1 VHKVKSWQD
10 QQLRD
15 EPYTRSYEIL
25 KKPSSLLSFR
35 VVVCC
40 VCLSSLNRVTWAE
53 WWPWNAQEKPIS
65 RCRSTTQ
72 SLSPLFFP
80 PPYRTRVIRYRL
92 FTENSL
98 LFLSLFLVL
107 FFSFL
112 IFLFRVF
119 TSEIFW
125 GFSFFYGGTPTL
137 DSLKSL
143 RFSSSH
149 LHQQIYVKAFFF
161 SFFNEEEDR
170 NRARW
175 MDPSVGN
182 TLLRC
187 GIGW

>member
-98 LFLSLFLVL
+98 LFLSLFLV
-107 FFSFL
+107 FFF
-112 IFLFRVF
+112 FFFDF
-119 TSEIFW
+119 T
-125 GFSFFYGGTPTL
+125 
-137 DSLKSL
+137 
-143 RFSSSH
+143 FSSFYEWDF
-149 LHQQIYVKAFFF
+149 LGFFF
-161 SFFNEEEDR
+161 FLRRHADSRLAQVVTILLLPPPPTNIRKGIFFFFF
-170 NRARW
+170 
-175 MDPSVGN
+175 
-182 TLLRC
+182 
-187 GIGW
+187 